1 MTEPS
6 PMAARLHDSIRANR
20 DIRIPLNH
28 TMAAYMAPEL
38 CNALDSPSTNLAEYG
53 SYIDQYSFGCA
64 HVR

>member
-38 CNALDSPSTNLAEYG
+38 MRQTAYGATRTGRCRGNATL
-53 SYIDQYSFGCA
+53 
-64 HVR
+64 